1 MTRAAV
7 LGSPIAHSLSPVLH
21 RAAYA
26 ALGLDWT
33 YDAVECDEAGLPA
46 VLEGSWAGLSLTMPL
61 KRAVLPLLEE
71 VSDLA
76 RATGGAN
83 TVVFDGG
90 RRLGFNTDVHG
101 IVTALAEAGVPA
113 AGSAVVL
120 GAGATA
126 CSALAALRDLGVSE
140 AALVARD
147 PGRAAEAVAAAGRL
161 GVGLTVLTYAD
172 PLPRTDLVISTLPAG
187 AADAYAKTIAR
198 ATGAF
203 LDVVYAPWPTRAAET
218 VRDAGGTVA
227 DGFTMLLHQAVRQVA
242 LMTGRDDVPVE
253 AMRAAGLA
261 EIARRVGHRQSDHR
275 QSGHGP
281 SGHGPSDHGRPATG
295 S

>member
-1 MTRAAV
+1 MSRAAV

-33 YDAVECDEAGLPA
+33 YEAVECDEAGLPA
-46 VLEGSWAGLSLTMPL
+46 VLEGPWAGLSLTMPL

-83 TVVFDGG
+83 TVVFDSGL
-90 RRLGFNTDVHG
+90 RLGFNTDVHG
-101 IVTALAEAGVPA
+101 IVAALAEAGVDA

-120 GAGATA
+120 GTGATA
-126 CSALAALRDLGVSE
+126 CSALAALHDLGVSE
-140 AALVARD
+140 ATLVARE
-147 PGRAAEAVAAAGRL
+147 PGRAAEAAAAAGRL

-172 PLPRTDLVISTLPAG
+172 PLPPADLVISTLPAG

-218 VRDAGGTVA
+218 VREAGGMVA
-227 DGFTMLLHQAVRQVA
+227 DGFTMLLHQAVRQVT

-261 EIARRVGHRQSDHR
+261 EIARR
-275 QSGHGP
+275 SGERRPGP
-281 SGHGPSDHGRPATG
+281 
-295 S
+295 